1 MSKLID
7 FVTKDKQ
14 EALSVKVRDPDP
26 FDRSNLK
33 KLQGFMLVCKRNF
46 WVRPKAF
53 CMENSKANY
62 AMYTR

>member
-33 KLQGFMLVCKRNF
+33 KLQGFMLECKHNF
-46 WVRPKAF
+46 WVQPKAF
-53 CMENSKANY
+53 HMENSKVNY